1 VKTAESVHEE
11 NKHTIFFNS
20 SSTKATVESKLF
32 PKLCKKLPP
41 KFQKLESIL
50 TVLVEYVKKIVL
62 ELIRALDSMFDKK
75 IINTMEKSNMI
86 LNRAYV

>member
-1 VKTAESVHEE
+1 M
-11 NKHTIFFNS
+11 
-20 SSTKATVESKLF
+20 
-32 PKLCKKLPP
+32 
-41 KFQKLESIL
+41 
-50 TVLVEYVKKIVL
+50 TVLVEYIKKIVL